1 MNNFSKIYDVCI
13 IGASIAGNY
22 LAHLLS
28 RAGLNVV
35 VIEEHKEVGIPLQCA
50 GIISKKLTQLI
61 DVPEEIILN
70 RVKTAK
76 IFSSSGRSIELS
88 GDEEPYIIDRIAL
101 DRLFYKKNIIK
112 QNIEYFLDEKFKTFH
127 YLKGNNQKIIQIKTT
142 KRIISAK
149 ILVACDGPIS
159 TVGKLLGIQNNTISA
174 IQIRIKGNFDENK
187 TNLYFDSQWKEL
199 FGWIVPEGNN
209 IYRIG
214 LASSRNISK
223 KFKIFLNQLNID
235 VRNKISQ
242 QGGIIPIGKMNKM
255 AFDNILL
262 LGDSACQVKATTGG
276 GIVMLLSASK
286 IAATCII
293 KCFKENCF
301 SKNFIKKNYEK
312 VCARTI
318 GKQLKINYLIRI
330 IFENFNSNDF
340 DELFKIIKTAKI
352 EKIISLYGDMD
363 FPRSLIIKLA
373 RNFTF
378 LKFTLRFLGKNP
390 NLFLQL
396 IRVLF
401 QY

>member
-1 MNNFSKIYDVCI
+1 MNNSSNVYDVCI

-22 LAHLLS
+22 LAYLLS
-28 RAGLNVV
+28 RSGLNIAI
-35 VIEEHKEVGIPLQCA
+35 IEEHKEIGIPLQCA

-70 RVKTAK
+70 RVKIAK
-76 IFSSSGRSIELS
+76 IFSPSGGSIELS
-88 GDEEPYIIDRIAL
+88 GDEEPYIIDRVAL
-101 DRLFYKKNIIK
+101 DRLFYKKNQIK
-112 QNIEYFLDEKFKTFH
+112 QNIEYFLDEKFKNCH
-127 YLKGNNQKIIQIKTT
+127 YFKENNQKLIQIETS
-142 KRIISAK
+142 KRIVSAK
-149 ILVACDGPIS
+149 ILVGCDGPIS

-187 TNLYFDSQWKEL
+187 TNLYFDPQWKEL

-209 IYRIG
+209 ICRIG

-276 GIVMLLSASK
+276 GIVMLLNASK

-293 KCFKENCF
+293 RCFKENCF

-330 IFENFNSNDF
+330 IFENFHSDDF
-340 DELFKIIKTAKI
+340 DDLFKIIKTTKI

-363 FPRSLIIKLA
+363 FPRSLIFKLA

-378 LKFTLRFLGKNP
+378 LKFLFRILKKNP
-390 NLFLQL
+390 NLIYQIIITL
-396 IRVLF
+396 LF
-401 QY
+401 